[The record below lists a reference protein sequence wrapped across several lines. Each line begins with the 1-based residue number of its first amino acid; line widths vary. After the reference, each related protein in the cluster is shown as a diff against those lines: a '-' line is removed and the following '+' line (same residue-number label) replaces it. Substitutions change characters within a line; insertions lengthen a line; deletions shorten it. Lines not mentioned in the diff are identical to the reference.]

1 MDRTRVLVEA
11 EDGGGTMSA
20 HNALRGRD
28 AECAALDVLL
38 DAARRG
44 ESRTVVL
51 RGEAGVG
58 KTALLDYAIGSAR
71 DFRVLRSVGVES
83 EMELAFAS
91 LHQLCAPI
99 LARRDSLPGPQRGA
113 LEVAFGLDGGP
124 APDRFLLGLATLS
137 LLAEIAD
144 ERPLLCVIDDA
155 QWLDGASALAF
166 AFVARRLMAEPI
178 SLLFAVREPID
189 VRELAGLPELL
200 IGGLSED
207 DVRVLLYSTLP
218 GRLDERV
225 RDRIVAESRGNPLAL
240 LELPRGLTPAEL
252 AGGFA
257 LPDARPLADRI
268 ERSFLRQI
276 RSLPPDSQRLL
287 LTAAA
292 EPFGDVSQLWRAAD
306 RLGLGLEAAA
316 PAETAGLLQLGAL
329 VRFRH
334 PLVRSAVYRA
344 ASLSDRQAA
353 HRALAESIDA
363 DIDPDRRAWHR
374 AHAAPGPDDDVAVEL
389 ERSAGRA
396 QARGGIAAAAAFL
409 ESAATLTQDPARRA
423 ERALDAAQAK
433 LHAGAFEPAAAL
445 LAMAEAGPPDELRLA
460 RIDLLHAQIA
470 FVQNRGN
477 EATPLMLAAARRL
490 ERLDV
495 PLARE
500 TYLDAVAAAIFAGRL
515 ARGPGLREVAAA
527 ARGARSPQP
536 PRLPDKLLDA
546 LAVRLT
552 DGYPASAAMM
562 ERVLAAL
569 CDEEIPV
576 QEALRWLWLGSVI
589 AADLWDDERWQVVAT
604 RHVTITRETGAL
616 SELPGA
622 LDSRAFVHL
631 IAGELA
637 AASSLVE
644 EVTTVCAAIGSN
656 PARLGPLGLAAFRGR
671 EREAR
676 TLIDATISDAAPRG
690 QGAGVTVAHWLHA
703 LLCNCLGQYEDAL
716 AAAQE
721 AARHQEEFGAPRWGL
736 VELVEA
742 AARSDAPELASEALE
757 QLSETT
763 RASGTNWAL
772 GVEARS
778 RALLSEG
785 DAAEQLYR
793 EAIERLARTRV
804 RVELARARLVY
815 GEWLRREHRRADA
828 REQLRAAHEMFTE
841 MGVEGF
847 AEQAR
852 RELQAT
858 GETARRRTEGTRSV
872 LTPQE
877 AQIAQLARDG
887 LSNPEIGARLFIS
900 PRTAQYHLRKVFL
913 KLDITSRNQLSRVPA
928 SRLTLA

>member
-396 QARGGIAAAAAFL
+396 QARGG
-409 ESAATLTQDPARRA
+409 SRRRRRSS
-423 ERALDAAQAK
+423 RA
-433 LHAGAFEPAAAL
+433 
-445 LAMAEAGPPDELRLA
+445 
-460 RIDLLHAQIA
+460 
-470 FVQNRGN
+470 
-477 EATPLMLAAARRL
+477 
-490 ERLDV
+490 
-495 PLARE
+495 
-500 TYLDAVAAAIFAGRL
+500 
-515 ARGPGLREVAAA
+515 
-527 ARGARSPQP
+527 P
-536 PRLPDKLLDA
+536 PR
-546 LAVRLT
+546 
-552 DGYPASAAMM
+552 
-562 ERVLAAL
+562 
-569 CDEEIPV
+569 
-576 QEALRWLWLGSVI
+576 
-589 AADLWDDERWQVVAT
+589 
-604 RHVTITRETGAL
+604 
-616 SELPGA
+616 
-622 LDSRAFVHL
+622 
-631 IAGELA
+631 
-637 AASSLVE
+637 
-644 EVTTVCAAIGSN
+644 
-656 PARLGPLGLAAFRGR
+656 
-671 EREAR
+671 
-676 TLIDATISDAAPRG
+676 
-690 QGAGVTVAHWLHA
+690 
-703 LLCNCLGQYEDAL
+703 
-716 AAAQE
+716 
-721 AARHQEEFGAPRWGL
+721 
-736 VELVEA
+736 
-742 AARSDAPELASEALE
+742 
-757 QLSETT
+757 
-763 RASGTNWAL
+763 
-772 GVEARS
+772 
-778 RALLSEG
+778 
-785 DAAEQLYR
+785 
-793 EAIERLARTRV
+793 
-804 RVELARARLVY
+804 
-815 GEWLRREHRRADA
+815 
-828 REQLRAAHEMFTE
+828 
-841 MGVEGF
+841 
-847 AEQAR
+847 
-852 RELQAT
+852 
-858 GETARRRTEGTRSV
+858 
-872 LTPQE
+872 
-877 AQIAQLARDG
+877 
-887 LSNPEIGARLFIS
+887 
-900 PRTAQYHLRKVFL
+900 
-913 KLDITSRNQLSRVPA
+913 
-928 SRLTLA
+928 